1 MILYTAPMRILGA
14 ALLCIS
20 LAACSSLDGQ
30 LEGGIQVERN
40 STSLQDFSAPSSAV
54 LQQARTLSLDPKA
67 YQAPIV
73 EIDAELISAAG
84 PQTSAS
90 MGTGVAEVVSQSP
103 DGEVQREII
112 ARVEVED
119 PAVNKPW
126 PIEGLVG
133 QINGRPLFADKFL
146 EPIAARIVTKAASPD
161 RVEARRE
168 LIELVRFAF
177 KDYVDSELVI
187 AEAEAGLST
196 EQQQGLFAW
205 LASMQEAEVAER
217 GGSLI
222 EAETSLMNERGMSID
237 EFLQERRDIT
247 LAQQLLRKRIEPRAI
262 VSWRDIEREY
272 RRHEAEINPPP
283 SILIGRIRLD
293 TTTNAAKVAQVK
305 QLIAE
310 GKTLPEIADVLGIAN
325 RGAWN
330 EFKLPPEGIRGL
342 PLADAVR
349 DRLMDLPTGKPS
361 APLELPDSI
370 TWVSVLGI
378 TETQV
383 KSVFDPDV
391 QLRLREELRGQ
402 RSMIERDRWL
412 RSLRTRWVSDNIA
425 EMEARLVQIA
435 LARYWQ

>member
-40 STSLQDFSAPSSAV
+40 SASLQDFSAPSSAV

-325 RGAWN
+325 HGACRVVACRCTQRAARR
-330 EFKLPPEGIRGL
+330 E
-342 PLADAVR
+342 VR
-349 DRLMDLPTGKPS
+349 RRD
-361 APLELPDSI
+361 
-370 TWVSVLGI
+370 
-378 TETQV
+378 
-383 KSVFDPDV
+383 
-391 QLRLREELRGQ
+391 LRG
-402 RSMIERDRWL
+402 
-412 RSLRTRWVSDNIA
+412 
-425 EMEARLVQIA
+425 
-435 LARYWQ
+435 